1 MRVSDFQYDLPAE
14 LIAQYPLESRT
25 ASRLMLVN
33 RHVEHSFAEAP
44 FTAFIDQLNEG
55 DLLVINDARVIPAR
69 LHGKKS
75 TGGRVE
81 VLLERIIG
89 EERLLAQVRAS
100 KTPKPGNVLFVDHSS
115 GNERLEVLG
124 RQGDFFELATHDVD
138 NLYDWLER
146 VGHSPLPPYIDR
158 ADTDLDKQRYQ
169 TVYAEKRG
177 AVAAPTAGLH
187 FDEKLL
193 AAISAK
199 GVGIEKV
206 TLHVGAGTFQPVR
219 VDDTRNHHMHS
230 EQFEVG
236 EKVAAAVN
244 KTKLAGG
251 RIIAIGTTSVRALES
266 AASDSKTGEVIASSG
281 DTDIFITPGYD
292 FRVVDALLT
301 NFHLPGSTLIM
312 LVSAFA
318 GSDLTMQAYNKAVE
332 DRFRFF
338 SYGDAMF
345 IS

>member
-1 MRVSDFQYDLPAE
+1 VRVSDFHYDLPTE

-25 ASRLMLVN
+25 ASRLMLLDRN
-33 RHVEHSFAEAP
+33 SSRSIAE
-44 FTAFIDQLNEG
+44 TAFAGFVDLLKKG
-55 DLLVINDARVIPAR
+55 DLLVMNNTRVIPAR

-81 VLLERIIG
+81 VLLERIID
-89 EERLLAQVRAS
+89 ERHILAQVRAS
-100 KTPKPGNVLFVDHSS
+100 KALKPGAVLFVDHSV

-124 RQGDFFELATHDVD
+124 RQGEFFELAVHDVD

-146 VGHSPLPPYIDR
+146 VGHSPLPPYIER
-158 ADTDLDKQRYQ
+158 ADTDIDKQRYQ
-169 TVYAEKRG
+169 TVYAEKCG

-187 FDEKLL
+187 FDETLL

-219 VDDTRNHHMHS
+219 VDDIRDHHMHS
-230 EQFEVG
+230 EQFEVS
-236 EKVAAAVN
+236 EKVATAVN

-266 AASDSKTGEVIASSG
+266 AAKKSVTGELLASSG

-301 NFHLPGSTLIM
+301 NFHLPASTLIM

-318 GSDLTMQAYNKAVE
+318 GYDLTMQAYKQAVE

-338 SYGDAMF
+338 SYGDAML
-345 IS
+345 IT